1 MDKIKKDIKEL
12 KVQKRLMINNFNKE
26 QKELKKKMTELKQKH
41 KKMEQELK
49 SKYKDL
55 EKKLKNKHGN
65 GYFDAILEFQNKE
78 ISITEV
84 QTETH
89 KTNEIE
95 IQTESY
101 ETKLLNDYICK
112 DILTGIINKIGKP
125 QIGIQCNLIEEIYNE
140 QLEHSLKVKLNNLDT
155 RIYIMDFFAKKHKI
169 KLNQLFYLK
178 KTLMVK
184 KPRNTMFCFDTDTDI
199 NEIQMRN
206 RLIHNIEFI
215 FLSETERLFTLN
227 IDYNKTK
234 DNIFHIHSN
243 LFNINEQSSLKS
255 NLKNYYKFILKKKKS
270 THNIYEIYLN
280 DVLLYKINLKKYNIN
295 FIYSKNAMYKLSYK

>member
-112 DILTGIINKIGKP
+112 DILTGIINKI
-125 QIGIQCNLIEEIYNE
+125 
-140 QLEHSLKVKLNNLDT
+140 
-155 RIYIMDFFAKKHKI
+155 YIMDFFAKKHKI

-270 THNIYEIYLN
+270 NDNIYEIYLN